1 MPPRRRL
8 TVGLG
13 MLLCGSLHALTPPS
27 PPPSPST
34 ARAFLDVVR
43 ANNNAAEAADAS
55 RRFVVG
61 GSVVGRV
68 LGRSADALGRHPE
81 VFSVSDDAVT
91 LRAEAGSDARERTA
105 SVARVLDALR
115 AEGSVPMLGGWR
127 NEQFDV
133 RPSFFAPPELT
144 VERAAAGLFGCPAY
158 GVFVVGYVAADDGSS
173 SGAPSH
179 VWVGR
184 RSPSK
189 QTWPGLLDCLAAGG
203 VAAGEMPLEAA
214 RREAAEEAG
223 ISGAL
228 AGCIR
233 PSGGVCYTGFDETRW
248 ALKRD
253 VLYTFDLRCPPD
265 FAPRCA
271 DGEVDSFE
279 CLPVSELVRLIRCH
293 ADEVRFKPNVA
304 VVFIDFLMRHGFVS
318 SDEDGYLELLA
329 ELRRAEC
336 R

>member
-1 MPPRRRL
+1 MPPRRL
-8 TVGLG
+8 TVGLSV
-13 MLLCGSLHALTPPS
+13 LLCRSMHALPPS
-27 PPPSPST
+27 QST

-43 ANNNAAEAADAS
+43 ANNNAAAAADSA
-55 RRFVVG
+55 RRFIVG
-61 GSVVGRV
+61 GIVVGRV
-68 LGRSADALGRHPE
+68 LEQSANALGRHPE

-91 LRAEAGSDARERTA
+91 LRAEAGADATERTV
-105 SVARVLDALR
+105 SVARVLNALR

-127 NEQFDV
+127 DEQFAI
-133 RPSFFAPPELT
+133 RPSFFAPTELT

-158 GVFVVGYVAADDGSS
+158 GVFVVGYVADESS
-173 SGAPSH
+173 SSSSSGGGGAPSH

-184 RSPSK
+184 RSPAK
-189 QTWPGLLDCLAAGG
+189 PTWPGLLDCLAAGG
-203 VAAGEMPLEAA
+203 MAAGEMPLEAA
-214 RREAAEEAG
+214 RKEAAEEAG

-228 AGCIR
+228 AAGIR
-233 PSGGVCYTGFDETRW
+233 PSGGVCYTGFDETLW

-253 VLYTFDLRCPPD
+253 VLYTFDLRCPSD
-265 FAPRCA
+265 FAPRCV

-279 CLPVSELVRLIRCH
+279 CLPVAELVRLVRCH
-293 ADEVRFKPNVA
+293 ADEVQFKPNVA

-318 SDEDGYLELLA
+318 PDEDGYLELLA

>member
-1 MPPRRRL
+1 MPPRRL

-13 MLLCGSLHALTPPS
+13 MLLICRSVHALTPS

-43 ANNNAAEAADAS
+43 ANNNAAAAADAA

-61 GSVVGRV
+61 GAVVGRV
-68 LGRSADALGRHPE
+68 LEQSANALGRYPD
-81 VFSVSDDAVT
+81 VFSVGDDAVT
-91 LRAEAGSDARERTA
+91 LRAEAGADARGRTVA
-105 SVARVLDALR
+105 VARVLDALR

-127 NEQFDV
+127 DEQFAI
-133 RPSFFAPPELT
+133 RPSFFAPALLT

-158 GVFVVGYVAADDGSS
+158 GVFVVGYVADEPSG
-173 SGAPSH
+173 GAPSR

-214 RREAAEEAG
+214 RKEAAEEAG

-228 AGCIR
+228 AGEIR

-248 ALKRD
+248 AIKRD

-279 CLPVSELVRLIRCH
+279 CLPVAELVRLVRRH
-293 ADEVRFKPNVA
+293 ADEVQFKPNVA

-318 SDEDGYLELLA
+318 PDEDGYLELLA
-329 ELRRAEC
+329 ELRGAEC